1 MLSQTGRAAEAKVA
15 RRDRHNPAIWRE
27 HKKLFRGFTSAMVGL
42 SDLRVLRGDVI
53 IIRGII
59 GPYLAPISKF
69 LTATPVPG
77 EVEDDVKR

>member
-1 MLSQTGRAAEAKVA
+1 
-15 RRDRHNPAIWRE
+15 
-27 HKKLFRGFTSAMVGL
+27 MVGL

-69 LTATPVPG
+69 LTTTPVPG
-77 EVEDDVKR
+77 EVEDDGNGEQRPATLFTVHSERDVKELFEDGAS